1 MRPVPATFL
10 LTLIVALCVLCAW
23 QWNRE
28 VQLRKIVVDQR
39 GELES
44 LRASRDEIETR
55 VRTADAE
62 ILRLTGS
69 LNELRGNS
77 VPKLEHE
84 EVLEQ
89 SKRMSDAIT
98 KQNALITEQN
108 ESIAKANA
116 GIQQANETIK
126 KVTTERDGLAKQLNE
141 VTERYNALA
150 KKGGG

>member
-1 MRPVPATFL
+1 MRPVPASFL
-10 LTLIVALCVLCAW
+10 LTLIVALCALCAW

-28 VQLRKIVVDQR
+28 VALRKIVVEQR

-69 LNELRGNS
+69 LNELRTNS
-77 VPKLEHE
+77 IPKQEHE
-84 EVLEQ
+84 DVQ
-89 SKRMSDAIT
+89 DQNKRMSEAIA

-108 ESIAKANA
+108 ESIAKANTA
-116 GIQQANETIK
+116 IQQANETIK

-150 KKGGG
+150 RKGG